1 MYTPSGQPI
10 LKVAHSPKTAL
21 IKKWSLLLF
30 PVLNIHRNAHSVRQ
44 VEVILTLDPKT
55 RRHSSRVDSNTQ
67 TQAWEGCQRSW
78 PHYSADEGFI
88 VFPAICLCK
97 EARGVLFQV
106 PVVKGL
112 FNATE
117 LF

>member
-1 MYTPSGQPI
+1 M
-10 LKVAHSPKTAL
+10 
-21 IKKWSLLLF
+21 
-30 PVLNIHRNAHSVRQ
+30 
-44 VEVILTLDPKT
+44 ILTLDPKT
-55 RRHSSRVDSNTQ
+55 CKHFFDTGPKNVHSNTQ
-67 TQAWEGCQRSW
+67 TQTWEGCQRSW